1 MKILL
6 DDDTYMTTALGLADK
21 GEYFD
26 ALCIF
31 ARVDCY
37 ESMLNQIGCLCK
49 LKNIGYAN
57 ELYRILLSRYHFTHN
72 CYSDLCSLG
81 DAVEDVRYY
90 FGNIAKGSLAQRS
103 PNRANADE
111 KLLGYYSADGGDY
124 DFDAEDFLSDAVF
137 DADDDG
143 DAHESVFF
151 DINSPQYFNNLRM
164 RMDKAYMRGNYGEG
178 KRLQREYMS
187 IDTDYLPTLEMQL
200 FVCVTEQNWQQGL
213 PLALKLCDHDDA
225 TFRGIGASILV
236 LSHADGQ
243 YLPQLKLQLQ
253 RIARFGEDVADC
265 DMSDYLQICCN
276 NFGYCQESMTLCDI
290 LFGHYKDAGC
300 DALRLC
306 GLVYF
311 NAQLYDKARQAAL
324 LLLRAVP
331 WNVFS
336 RMLLM
341 FINNRMAVKLELPCG
356 ANALARFFDVPVA
369 FAALSEYM
377 LLESAEKKG
386 SLSSLEQL
394 NYLQC
399 IADVCRGC
407 IVTGHTE
414 HFVNEAALLETLLS
428 QTDVNDA
435 DAFENFAK
443 RQLCAPV
450 PVPTLNRQLLSVFI
464 QSGYHGKLL
473 VGLAF
478 GYYVLDLSEAG
489 NDPIFASALT
499 VCATVRKVDA
509 KRLAKCYETLSH
521 TVQLPQRIDVFAIRS
536 LAYCLLAM
544 AYKGFTDS
552 EESSFFSDGENQ
564 LYKQYLAATAND

>member
-103 PNRANADE
+103 PGRANADE

-137 DADDDG
+137 DGDDDG

-225 TFRGIGASILV
+225 TFRGI
-236 LSHADGQ
+236 
-243 YLPQLKLQLQ
+243 
-253 RIARFGEDVADC
+253 
-265 DMSDYLQICCN
+265 
-276 NFGYCQESMTLCDI
+276 
-290 LFGHYKDAGC
+290 
-300 DALRLC
+300 
-306 GLVYF
+306 
-311 NAQLYDKARQAAL
+311 
-324 LLLRAVP
+324 
-331 WNVFS
+331 
-336 RMLLM
+336 
-341 FINNRMAVKLELPCG
+341 
-356 ANALARFFDVPVA
+356 
-369 FAALSEYM
+369 
-377 LLESAEKKG
+377 
-386 SLSSLEQL
+386 
-394 NYLQC
+394 
-399 IADVCRGC
+399 
-407 IVTGHTE
+407 
-414 HFVNEAALLETLLS
+414 
-428 QTDVNDA
+428 
-435 DAFENFAK
+435 
-443 RQLCAPV
+443 
-450 PVPTLNRQLLSVFI
+450 
-464 QSGYHGKLL
+464 
-473 VGLAF
+473 
-478 GYYVLDLSEAG
+478 
-489 NDPIFASALT
+489 
-499 VCATVRKVDA
+499 
-509 KRLAKCYETLSH
+509 
-521 TVQLPQRIDVFAIRS
+521 
-536 LAYCLLAM
+536 
-544 AYKGFTDS
+544 
-552 EESSFFSDGENQ
+552 
-564 LYKQYLAATAND
+564 TA